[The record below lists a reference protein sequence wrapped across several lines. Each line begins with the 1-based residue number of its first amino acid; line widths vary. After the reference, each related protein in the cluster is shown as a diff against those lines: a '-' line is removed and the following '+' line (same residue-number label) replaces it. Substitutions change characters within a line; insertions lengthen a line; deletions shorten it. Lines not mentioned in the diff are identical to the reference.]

1 MSRQVVTCN
10 TGLKGRM
17 NMKFRK
23 LISAVM
29 SAVFLVSS
37 MGITAAATP
46 ETVQDKLGAIEKDT
60 YGTVQTGA
68 LVDRINKLEKDY
80 DGTHRS
86 GSMMARVNAIYD
98 EVYTNSTKPSLLAD
112 LNAVEWN
119 IGHEVSMEP
128 VDSRMADL
136 EMSMTGKTGTGTY
149 KQRLASLSK
158 ASFGTAVLPLE
169 QVRVP
174 AETLIKVA
182 LVTPVDSDNLKVGDT
197 IRYKIADDVIVN
209 GKLVF
214 AKGLPGEGTVTK
226 VKQARNFGRNAEV
239 NIDFNKTKSIDAPT
253 STPTSARK
261 QERDEEPRD
270 GRWCKPC
277 RHCRPRP
284 DRHRRR
290 RVRARQGCPPA
301 GRHGALHPD
310 EGRHDALRCRDDAGT
325 VIEDDDGRR
334 SRAWRGAF
342 FFPVR
347 ASCFSTSWQD
357 RERFF

>member
-29 SAVFLVSS
+29 SAVFFVSS

-68 LVDRINKLEKDY
+68 LIDRINKLEKDY

-86 GSMMARVNAIYD
+86 GSMMARVNAVYD

-158 ASFGTAVLPLE
+158 
-169 QVRVP
+169 
-174 AETLIKVA
+174 
-182 LVTPVDSDNLKVGDT
+182 VGDT

-239 NIDFNKTKSIDAPT
+239 NIDFNKTKSIDGT
-253 STPTSARK
+253 YVDTYIG
-261 QERDEEPRD
+261 EEA
-270 GRWCKPC
+270 KKEMKSL
-277 RHCRPRP
+277 
-284 DRHRRR
+284 
-290 RVRARQGCPPA
+290 AMAA
-301 GRHGALHPD
+301 GASLAGIAVLGPIGIVAGAELYIQTKAD
-310 EGRHDALRCRDDAGT
+310 TTLYGVVTTQA
-325 VIEDDDGRR
+325 
-334 SRAWRGAF
+334 
-342 FFPVR
+342 
-347 ASCFSTSWQD
+347 Q
-357 RERFF
+357 

>member
-10 TGLKGRM
+10 IGLKGRM

-46 ETVQDKLGAIEKDT
+46 ETVQDKLGTIEKDT

-149 KQRLASLSK
+149 KQRLVSLSK

-239 NIDFNKTKSIDAPT
+239 NIDFNKTKSIDGT
-253 STPTSARK
+253 YVDTYVG
-261 QERDEEPRD
+261 EEAKKEMKSLAMAAGASLAGIAVLGPIGIVAGAFVHGKD
-270 GRWCKPC
+270 
-277 RHCRPRP
+277 
-284 DRHRRR
+284 
-290 RVRARQGCPPA
+290 VRLPA
-301 GRHGALHPD
+301 GTELYIQTKADTPLYGVVTTQA
-310 EGRHDALRCRDDAGT
+310 
-325 VIEDDDGRR
+325 
-334 SRAWRGAF
+334 
-342 FFPVR
+342 
-347 ASCFSTSWQD
+347 Q
-357 RERFF
+357 

>member
-1 MSRQVVTCN
+1 
-10 TGLKGRM
+10 
-17 NMKFRK
+17 MKFRK
-23 LISAVM
+23 LVSAVM
-29 SAVFLVSS
+29 SAVFFVSS

-60 YGTVQTGA
+60 YGTIQTGA
-68 LVDRINKLEKDY
+68 LVDRINKIEKDY
-80 DGTHRS
+80 DGSHRS

-136 EMSMTGKTGTGTY
+136 EMSMMGKTGTGTY
-149 KQRLASLSK
+149 KQRLMALSK
-158 ASFGTAVLPLE
+158 ASFGTAVLPLD

-174 AETLIKVA
+174 ADTLVKIA

-197 IRYKIADDVIVN
+197 IRYKVADDVIVN

-239 NIDFNKTKSIDAPT
+239 NIDFNKTKSIDGTYVDTHVGEAAKKEMK
-253 STPTSARK
+253 SLAM
-261 QERDEEPRD
+261 
-270 GRWCKPC
+270 
-277 RHCRPRP
+277 
-284 DRHRRR
+284 
-290 RVRARQGCPPA
+290 AA
-301 GRHGALHPD
+301 GASL
-310 EGRHDALRCRDDAGT
+310 AGIA
-325 VIEDDDGRR
+325 VLGPVGIVV
-334 SRAWRGAF
+334 GAF
-342 FFPVR
+342 VHGKDVR
-347 ASCFSTSWQD
+347 LPAVTELYIQTKAD
-357 RERFF
+357 TTLYGVVTTQAQ

>member
-1 MSRQVVTCN
+1 
-10 TGLKGRM
+10 
-17 NMKFRK
+17 MKFRK

-174 AETLIKVA
+174 AETPCIQGSR

-209 GKLVF
+209 
-214 AKGLPGEGTVTK
+214 
-226 VKQARNFGRNAEV
+226 R
-239 NIDFNKTKSIDAPT
+239 
-253 STPTSARK
+253 
-261 QERDEEPRD
+261 
-270 GRWCKPC
+270 
-277 RHCRPRP
+277 
-284 DRHRRR
+284 
-290 RVRARQGCPPA
+290 
-301 GRHGALHPD
+301 
-310 EGRHDALRCRDDAGT
+310 
-325 VIEDDDGRR
+325 
-334 SRAWRGAF
+334 
-342 FFPVR
+342 
-347 ASCFSTSWQD
+347 
-357 RERFF
+357 